1 MTINLPSFRT
11 GFLPSDHI
19 FNKIVHEWPLWG
31 TREKKRGS
39 RHFLEVLWDHCSKGV
54 NRTKK
59 KKRKKENPRGLFK
72 AAHANVITLS
82 ARFKARWS
90 LRCKPSRGRIG
101 TSVLATAPDS
111 SGEVGDRRH
120 SALTQLQMRPGGRW
134 GCVRGDCRG
143 RASDG
148 GGREALRDVAA
159 RFLCPLPVRG
169 RRRPDSAGPSEPVP
183 LALQFSCTFSLRNDL
198 RQLKKIKIK
207 SKYVFDTT
215 A

>member
-31 TREKKRGS
+31 TREKKRGT

-134 GCVRGDCRG
+134 GCVRGDCRKPWQG
-143 RASDG
+143 TPRPGLRRG
-148 GGREALRDVAA
+148 GGRLCGTWLLGFSAPSPSGGGGGLTAQGPPSLSLSLFS
-159 RFLCPLPVRG
+159 FL
-169 RRRPDSAGPSEPVP
+169 APSHCEM
-183 LALQFSCTFSLRNDL
+183 
-198 RQLKKIKIK
+198 I
-207 SKYVFDTT
+207 
-215 A
+215 